1 MYNTP
6 ESKYRSEV
14 IERFINI
21 EWLINAIITQHYFKR
36 IVSSFL
42 FEVLYDE
49 YFNFGL
55 KRRILEKIIPNINLQ
70 RIQKLNRLN
79 TIRNYFAHCNQEI
92 FFGSGI
98 PSSKEKGF
106 IPDPKKL
113 DKEVDF
119 KKLYDEFLD
128 KEKSVTK
135 YLMDILR
142 ELGAKMVKGED

>member
-1 MYNTP
+1 MYNTQ

-36 IVSSFL
+36 IVASFL
-42 FEVLYDE
+42 FDVLYDE

-55 KRRILEKIIPNINLQ
+55 KRRILEKIIPNIDKS
-70 RIQKLNRLN
+70 RIHDLNRLN

-98 PSSKEKGF
+98 PHSEEKGF
-106 IPDPKKL
+106 IPNPRKL
-113 DKEVDF
+113 TEEVDF
-119 KKLYDEFLD
+119 ETLYNEFLEI
-128 KEKSVTK
+128 EKSVAN
-135 YLMDILR
+135 YLMSILKS
-142 ELGAKMVKGED
+142 LGAKITKGED